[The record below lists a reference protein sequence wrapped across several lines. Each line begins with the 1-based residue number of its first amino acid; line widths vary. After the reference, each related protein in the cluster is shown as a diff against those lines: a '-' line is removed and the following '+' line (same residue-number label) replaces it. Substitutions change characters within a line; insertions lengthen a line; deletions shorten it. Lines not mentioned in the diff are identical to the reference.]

1 VARPDARAAATH
13 DALTMTRKLTQG
25 NEAVFRGAI
34 AAGASYYAGYPISP
48 STEILNIASGYAA
61 EHPEFRFLQAEDE
74 IASANAVIGAS
85 LAGAKAFTA
94 TSGPGFSL
102 MQEAIGY
109 AQKVGVPSVFVNVQR
124 VGPATGMPTMPGQGD
139 VMQVKWGSTGDYTP
153 IAFYPNGVEEAFR
166 VTVEAFNAAEESR
179 SPVVVLSDTFV
190 AHLNEVVD
198 LDEIARD
205 VPAVN
210 REMPPLGEFTDRPRF
225 FAGVLMYEHGP
236 NEGEPATADADEYM
250 RQFYAAK
257 HRHLEVAS
265 RHARFEH
272 GWTVDAEVLVVCYGI
287 VSRVAAPLRDEF
299 ALFRPIRIHPVLGD
313 ELRSICDRYRE
324 VVVVE
329 ANDGQYA
336 DMVELAIHREVKR
349 VPLLGGRISL
359 EAVREGIDRVLAG
372 GPSQPPIP
380 PEPTERGPRAPLGVG

>member
-1 VARPDARAAATH
+1 
-13 DALTMTRKLTQG
+13 MRKLTQG

-34 AAGASYYAGYPISP
+34 AAGAGYYAGYPISP
-48 STEILNIASGYAA
+48 STEILNVASGWAA

-139 VMQVKWGSTGDYTP
+139 ILQVRYGSSGDYTP
-153 IAFYPNGVEEAFR
+153 IAFYPNGVAEAYR
-166 VTVEAFNAAEESR
+166 VTVDAFNAAEESR
-179 SPVVVLSDTFV
+179 SPVVLLSDTFV

-198 LDEIARD
+198 LDEIEVSVA
-205 VPAVN
+205 P
-210 REMPPLGEFTDRPRF
+210 RELAPLGRHEPGSPRF

-236 NEGEPATADADEYM
+236 NAGEPATADADEYL
-250 RQFYAAK
+250 RQYYEGK
-257 HRHLEVAS
+257 HRHEQVA
-265 RHARFEH
+265 ARYAHYEY
-272 GWTVDAEVLVVCYGI
+272 GWNTDASTLLIAYGI
-287 VSRVAAPLRDEF
+287 VSRVAAPLRDEY
-299 ALFRPIRIHPVLGD
+299 ALFRPIRIHPLLED
-313 ELRSICDRYRE
+313 ELRSVAERHETIVC
-324 VVVVE
+324 VE
-329 ANDGQYA
+329 GNDGQYA
-336 DMVELAIHREVKR
+336 WMVERALRREVKR

-359 EAVREGIDRVLAG
+359 EAVRDGLQRVLSG
-372 GPSQPPIP
+372 GPSEPPVP
-380 PEPTERGPRAPLGVG
+380 PWPAERAASSPLGVG

>member
-1 VARPDARAAATH
+1 
-13 DALTMTRKLTQG
+13 MTRKLTQG
-25 NEAVFRGAI
+25 NEAVFRGAL
-34 AAGASYYAGYPISP
+34 AAGAGYYAGYPISP
-48 STEILNIASGYAA
+48 STEILNIASGHAA
-61 EHPEFRFLQAEDE
+61 EDPEFRFLQAEDE

-102 MQEAIGY
+102 MQEAVGY
-109 AQKVGVPSVFVNVQR
+109 AQKVGVPSVFVNVMR

-139 VMQVKWGSTGDYTP
+139 IMQVKWGSTGDYTP
-153 IAFYPNGVEEAFR
+153 LAFYPNGVDEAFR
-166 VTVEAFNAAEESR
+166 ITVEAFNAAEESR

-198 LDEIARD
+198 LDEVAGSVD
-205 VPAVN
+205 VVPRSV
-210 REMPPLGEFTDRPRF
+210 PPLGEFTDQPRF

-236 NEGEPATADADEYM
+236 NAGEPATADADEYL
-250 RQFYAAK
+250 RQFYDAK
-257 HRHLEVAS
+257 HRHLEVAK
-265 RHARFEH
+265 RHARYEH
-272 GWTVDAEVLVVCYGI
+272 GWNVDAEVLVVCYGI
-287 VSRVAAPLRDEF
+287 VSRVAAPLRDDY
-299 ALFRPIRIHPVLGD
+299 ALFRPIRIHPVLD
-313 ELRSICDRYRE
+313 EELRTVTDHYRE

-336 DMVELAIHREVKR
+336 DLVELAIHRQVKR

-372 GPSQPPIP
+372 GPTEPPIP
-380 PEPTERGPRAPLGVG
+380 ADPTEHQPRAPLGVG

>member
-1 VARPDARAAATH
+1 
-13 DALTMTRKLTQG
+13 MRKLSQG
-25 NEAVFRGAI
+25 NEAVFRGAV

-74 IASANAVIGAS
+74 IASANAIIGAS
-85 LAGAKAFTA
+85 LAGAKSFTA

-102 MQEAIGY
+102 MQEAVGY
-109 AQKVGVPSVFVNVQR
+109 AQKIGVPCVFVDVQR

-139 VMQVKWGSTGDYTP
+139 ILQARYGSSGDYTP

-166 VTVEAFNAAEESR
+166 VTVDAFNAAEESR
-179 SPVVVLSDTFV
+179 SPVVVFSDTFV

-198 LDEIARD
+198 LDEVAASVDIVARAA
-205 VPAVN
+205 PA
-210 REMPPLGEFTDRPRF
+210 LGRHERGKPRF

-236 NEGEPATADADEYM
+236 NAGEPATADADEYL
-250 RQFYAAK
+250 RQFYEAK
-257 HRHLEVAS
+257 ARHLDVAN
-265 RHARFEH
+265 RYPRFEH
-272 GWTVDAEVLVVCYGI
+272 AWNVDASVLVICYGI
-287 VSRVAAPLRDEF
+287 VSRVASPLADDY
-299 ALFRPIRIHPVLGD
+299 ALFRPIRIHPILGD
-313 ELRSICDRYRE
+313 ELRAIADRYQQI
-324 VVVVE
+324 VCIE

-336 DMVELAIHREVKR
+336 DMVELAIRRPVLR

-359 EAVREGIDRVLAG
+359 EAVRDGLERVLAG

-380 PEPTERGPRAPLGVG
+380 APSAERLPPSPLGIG

>member
-1 VARPDARAAATH
+1 
-13 DALTMTRKLTQG
+13 MTRKLSQG
-25 NEAVFRGAI
+25 NEAVFRGAL

-48 STEILNIASGYAA
+48 STEILNIASGWAA

-109 AQKVGVPSVFVNVQR
+109 AQKVGVPSVFVDVQR

-139 VMQVKWGSTGDYTP
+139 IMQVKWGSTGDYTP
-153 IAFYPNGVEEAFR
+153 LAFYPNGVAEAFR
-166 VTVEAFNAAEESR
+166 ITVDAFNAAEESQ

-198 LDEIARD
+198 LDEMASEVRVVERAI
-205 VPAVN
+205 PA
-210 REMPPLGEFTDRPRF
+210 LGDFTDQPRF

-236 NEGEPATADADEYM
+236 NAGEPATADADEYL

-257 HRHLEVAS
+257 HRHLEVAG
-265 RHARFEH
+265 RYTQYEQ
-272 GWTVDAEVLVVCYGI
+272 GWNIDAEVLVVCYGI
-287 VSRVAAPLRDEF
+287 VSRVAAPLREEY
-299 ALFRPIRIHPVLGD
+299 ALFRPIRIFPMLD
-313 ELRSICDRYRE
+313 RELAAIADRYRE
-324 VVVVE
+324 IVVVE

-336 DMVELAIHREVKR
+336 DLVELALHRPVKR

-359 EAVREGIDRVLAG
+359 EAVREGIDRVLSG
-372 GPSQPPIP
+372 GPSEPPIP
-380 PEPTERGPRAPLGVG
+380 PEPSDVQPRSPLGVG

>member
-1 VARPDARAAATH
+1 
-13 DALTMTRKLTQG
+13 MRKLSQG
-25 NEAVFRGAI
+25 NEAVFRGAL

-48 STEILNIASGYAA
+48 STEILNIASGWAA

-139 VMQVKWGSTGDYTP
+139 VMQVRYGSTGDYTP
-153 IAFYPNGVEEAFR
+153 IAFYPNGVAESFR
-166 VTVEAFNAAEESR
+166 IAVEAFNVAEESL
-179 SPVVVLSDTFV
+179 SPVVLLSDTFV

-198 LDEIARD
+198 LDELAASLPV
-205 VPAVN
+205 VP
-210 REMPPLGEFTDRPRF
+210 RELAPLGRHVGGEPRF

-236 NEGEPATADADEYM
+236 NAGEPATADADEYL
-250 RQFYAAK
+250 RQYYEAK
-257 HRHLEVAS
+257 HRNLEVAA
-265 RHARFEH
+265 RHALFEH
-272 GWTVDAEVLVVCYGI
+272 GWRLDAQVLIVCYGI
-287 VSRVAAPLRDEF
+287 VSRVAAPLSDQY
-299 ALFRPIRIHPVLGD
+299 ALFRPIRIHPILGD
-313 ELRSICDRYRE
+313 ELRAIADRYE
-324 VVVVE
+324 QIVVIE

-336 DMVELAIHREVKR
+336 DMVELAVHREVKR

-359 EAVREGIDRVLAG
+359 EAVRDGLERVLAG
-372 GPSQPPIP
+372 GPSEPPVP
-380 PEPTERGPRAPLGVG
+380 PAPTERAPSSPLGVG

>member
-1 VARPDARAAATH
+1 
-13 DALTMTRKLTQG
+13 MTRKLTQG

-34 AAGASYYAGYPISP
+34 AAGATYYAGYPISP
-48 STEILNIASGYAA
+48 STEILNVASGWAA

-109 AQKVGVPSVFVNVQR
+109 AQKVGVPSVFVNVMR

-139 VMQVKWGSTGDYTP
+139 IMQVKWGSTGDYTP
-153 IAFYPNGVEEAFR
+153 IALYPNGVAEAYR
-166 VTVEAFNAAEESR
+166 VTLQAFNAAEESR
-179 SPVVVLSDTFV
+179 SPVVILSDTFV

-198 LDEIARD
+198 LDEVGADLPVMERD
-205 VPAVN
+205 L
-210 REMPPLGEFTDRPRF
+210 PPLARHDDAPRF

-236 NEGEPATADADEYM
+236 NTGEPATADADEYV

-257 HRHLEVAS
+257 HLHTEVAA
-265 RHARFEH
+265 RYPLYEHAWKTH
-272 GWTVDAEVLVVCYGI
+272 ADVLLICYGI
-287 VSRVAAPLRDEF
+287 VSRVAAPLRDEV
-299 ALFRPIRIHPVLGD
+299 ALFRPIRIHPMLTD
-313 ELRSICDRYRE
+313 ELRAIASDYRE
-324 VVVVE
+324 IVVAE

-336 DMVELAIHREVKR
+336 DMVELALHRPVKR

-359 EAVREGIDRVLAG
+359 EAVRDGMERVLRG
-372 GPSQPPIP
+372 GPSEPPLP
-380 PEPTERGPRAPLGVG
+380 PEPTERAARSPLGVG

>member
-1 VARPDARAAATH
+1 
-13 DALTMTRKLTQG
+13 MTRKLTQG

-34 AAGASYYAGYPISP
+34 ASGANYYAGYPISP
-48 STEILNIASGYAA
+48 STEILNIASGWAA
-61 EHPEFRFLQAEDE
+61 EHPEFHFLQAEDE

-109 AQKVGVPSVFVNVQR
+109 AQKVGVPSVFVDVQR

-139 VMQVKWGSTGDYTP
+139 IMQVRYGSTGDYTP

-166 VTVEAFNAAEESR
+166 VTVQAFNAAEESQ

-198 LDEIARD
+198 LDELAGSLPVAERAIA
-205 VPAVN
+205 
-210 REMPPLGEFTDRPRF
+210 PLGRHEPGSPRF

-236 NEGEPATADADEYM
+236 NAGEPATADADEYL

-257 HRHLEVAS
+257 HRHTEVAS
-265 RHARFEH
+265 RYPLFEH
-272 GWTVDAEVLVVCYGI
+272 GWNVDARVLVVCYGI
-287 VSRVAAPLRDEF
+287 VSRVAAPLAPDY
-299 ALFRPIRIHPVLGD
+299 ALFRPIRIHPMLGT
-313 ELRSICDRYRE
+313 ELAAIADRYE
-324 VVVVE
+324 AIVCLE

-336 DMVELAIHREVKR
+336 DMVELALRREVKR

-359 EAVREGIDRVLAG
+359 EAVRDGLDRVLSG
-372 GPSQPPIP
+372 GPAEPPIP
-380 PEPTERGPRAPLGVG
+380 PAPTEAQPRSPLGVG